1 MTKWEAF
8 DLQNR
13 ASGITKQGKY
23 YRMAQFSQIDRYIDR
38 QIDRQIEIDR
48 QKFCVKLFYLSYIQ

>member
-1 MTKWEAF
+1 MLDIATKWGKCYDKWEAF

-23 YRMAQFSQIDRYIDR
+23 YRMAQFS
-38 QIDRQIEIDR
+38 
-48 QKFCVKLFYLSYIQ
+48 